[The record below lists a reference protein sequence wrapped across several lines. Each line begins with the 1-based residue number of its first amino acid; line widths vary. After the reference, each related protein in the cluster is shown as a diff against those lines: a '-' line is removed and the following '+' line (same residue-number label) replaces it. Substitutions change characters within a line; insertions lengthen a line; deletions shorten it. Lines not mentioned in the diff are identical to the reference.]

1 MREGGEANSVRHVRE
16 GLFEEVNFKLRTEM
30 WEWERRVKAKG
41 EKGIHSKQ
49 REQCALSRP
58 LGPCPPA
65 LPSGEEF
72 GVVEDLKDQCA
83 QDISVT
89 E

>member
-1 MREGGEANSVRHVRE
+1 MREGSEANSLRHVRE

-49 REQCALSRP
+49 REQCALSPPLRP
-58 LGPCPPA
+58 CSAA
-65 LPSGEEF
+65 LLSGEEF
-72 GVVEDLKDQCA
+72 GVVEELKDQCG